1 MAKAFLDRLLREGA
15 SLGEELKDPVQAMAF
30 LRKALPWILILS
42 AYYGVV
48 MGSYSLFARGV
59 PWFML
64 ANMVKVPILLFGT
77 TVLCCPALYVF
88 GIASGATLDL
98 RSLVAALAAAQAM
111 LVLLLASMSPIV
123 LFFLTTF
130 DTYAPAKVI
139 QVLVWGVAGIASLRF
154 LRRLL
159 GQLDP
164 ALSQKSGLMLSWML
178 LFGLVGMQGAWMIR
192 PLIGAP
198 NQGFRVFRHLDGN
211 IFENLVLTITGGPR
225 DGASEDSGTSSE
237 PGYDGE

>member
-15 SLGEELKDPVQAMAF
+15 SLGEELKDPVQAMVF
-30 LRKALPWILILS
+30 LRKAVPWILILS

-48 MGSYSLFARGV
+48 MGSYSLFSRGV
-59 PWFML
+59 PWYMIT
-64 ANMVKVPILLFGT
+64 NMVKVPVLLLGT

-88 GIASGATLDL
+88 GIASGATLSL
-98 RSLVAALAAAQAM
+98 RSLLAALAAAQTM

-139 QVLVWGVAGIASLRF
+139 QVLVWAVAGIASLRF

-159 GQLDP
+159 AQLDP
-164 ALSQKSGLMLSWML
+164 ALSRKSGLMLSWML
-178 LFGLVGMQGAWMIR
+178 LFGMVGMQGAWMAR
-192 PLIGAP
+192 PFIGAP
-198 NQGFRVFRHLDGN
+198 NQGFRLFRHIDGN

-225 DGASEDSGTSSE
+225 GGQDEDAGTQWDSG
-237 PGYDGE
+237 YDD